1 MGRFDFVRTRPDF
14 AGTGAHDRGFF
25 RHASHDP
32 VKVVISKSLIVR
44 LEESANRLQLWILG
58 FGRLSTCGGW
68 YRDCGSN
75 TGGPRQNG
83 FSSVHSFVL
92 VGYVAPDQQGYNSID
107 RLPSDGSQL
116 LEGDYATVFDAERP
130 SINCEKP

>member
-44 LEESANRLQLWILG
+44 LKESANRLQLWILG
-58 FGRLSTCGGW
+58 FGRLSTSGGW

-75 TGGPRQNG
+75 TGDPRQNG
-83 FSSVHSFVL
+83 FSSVHILRFV
-92 VGYVAPDQQGYNSID
+92 GDKAPDQQGFNSIGA
-107 RLPSDGSQL
+107 LPSVGSQL
-116 LEGDYATVFDAERP
+116 L
-130 SINCEKP
+130 